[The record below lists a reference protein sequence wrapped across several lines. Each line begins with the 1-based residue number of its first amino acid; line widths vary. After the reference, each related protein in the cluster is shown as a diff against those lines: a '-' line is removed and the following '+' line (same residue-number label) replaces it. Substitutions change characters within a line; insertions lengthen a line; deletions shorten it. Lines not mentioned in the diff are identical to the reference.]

1 MRWRVFKSDRNIA
14 CGIDK
19 LKVTQGSNRLHT
31 IVAVETLNFGF
42 HSESNALADLI
53 FAPENKIS
61 DVILCI
67 RGIKTIA
74 GKMN

>member
-1 MRWRVFKSDRNIA
+1 MWYRQTESK
-14 CGIDK
+14 
-19 LKVTQGSNRLHT
+19 QGSNRLHT

-61 DVILCI
+61 DVILYL
-67 RGIKTIA
+67 RGMYIYIA
-74 GKMN
+74 TFELNKNNSR